1 MGKPDYIA
9 PQTVDEAL
17 ETLAK
22 QSSGAK
28 IIAGGTDLLPRMR
41 SGIMNPALLVDLC
54 RLPLNHI
61 EIKSGWLHIGARVT
75 HSEILGSELLAVH
88 CPALVEAA
96 KAIAGPPIR
105 NRGTIGG
112 NIINASPAADLA
124 PPLLVYDAI
133 VLLVKADAERV
144 VPLAELFIGPGR
156 TILSS
161 DEILTEIR
169 VPLPPPDTASN
180 FVKLG
185 KRRAMAIAV
194 ASAATRL
201 TLDGD
206 GIIFLAR
213 VALGSL
219 APKPMRSIG
228 AESLLQGKAPGME
241 IFTEAARVA
250 SLESSPITDLRAS
263 AEYRKKMVAVL
274 VRRSLDATWGQLGM
288 ENQCRK

>member
-1 MGKPDYIA
+1 MGKPDYFA

-61 EIKSGWLHIGARVT
+61 EIKSGWLSIGARVT
-75 HSEILGSELLAVH
+75 HSEILESELLAVH

-133 VLLVKADAERV
+133 VLLVKAD
-144 VPLAELFIGPGR
+144 
-156 TILSS
+156 
-161 DEILTEIR
+161 
-169 VPLPPPDTASN
+169 
-180 FVKLG
+180 
-185 KRRAMAIAV
+185 
-194 ASAATRL
+194 
-201 TLDGD
+201 
-206 GIIFLAR
+206 
-213 VALGSL
+213 
-219 APKPMRSIG
+219 
-228 AESLLQGKAPGME
+228 
-241 IFTEAARVA
+241 
-250 SLESSPITDLRAS
+250 
-263 AEYRKKMVAVL
+263 
-274 VRRSLDATWGQLGM
+274 
-288 ENQCRK
+288 